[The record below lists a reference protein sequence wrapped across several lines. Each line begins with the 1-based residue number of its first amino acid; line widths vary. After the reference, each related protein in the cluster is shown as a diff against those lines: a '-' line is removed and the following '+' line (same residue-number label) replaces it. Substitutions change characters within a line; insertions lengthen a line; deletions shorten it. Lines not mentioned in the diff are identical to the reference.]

1 MYKIIAHLKSSSPLS
16 FSKYYNVPKKDQE
29 SPAIYEQRTWR
40 ERLHYD
46 ASGEVLIPPMAF
58 KKCIE
63 NAASYLSVKIEGK
76 RNQTYT
82 KKFKA
87 ATICSEKV
95 MLGINKEDVESEILF
110 VPSDGKPGGG
120 TRVEKTFPLIHEW
133 QGVVVFYVLDNTIT
147 PEVFEYH
154 LREAGKFIGI
164 GRFRPING
172 GFYGRFNVEKIETQ
186 EMDNELE
193 AA

>member
-1 MYKIIAHLKSSSPLS
+1 MYKATAHLKSGSPLS
-16 FSKYYNVPKKDQE
+16 FSKYYNVPKKEQE
-29 SPAIYEQRTWR
+29 SPADYEIRTWR
-40 ERLHYD
+40 ERLHYE
-46 ASGEVLIPPMAF
+46 ASGEIFIPPMAF

-63 NAASYLSVKIEGK
+63 NVASYLSIKIKGK
-76 RNQTYT
+76 GNQTFS

-95 MLGINKEDVESEILF
+95 MLGIQKDDVESEVLF

-120 TRVEKTFPLIHEW
+120 CRVEKTFPLIHEW
-133 QGVVVFYVLDNTIT
+133 SGVVEFYILDNTIT
-147 PEVFEYH
+147 PKIFEHH
-154 LREAGKFIGI
+154 LKEAGKFIGI

-172 GFYGRFNVEKIETQ
+172 GFYGRFNVEKIDIE
-186 EMDNELE
+186 EMDSEVE